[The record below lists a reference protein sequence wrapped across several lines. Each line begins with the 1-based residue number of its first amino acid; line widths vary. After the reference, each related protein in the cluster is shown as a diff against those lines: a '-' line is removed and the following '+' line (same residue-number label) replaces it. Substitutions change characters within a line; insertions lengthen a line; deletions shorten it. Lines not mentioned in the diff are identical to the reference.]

1 MNQTSEKS
9 TLLVIDDTAD
19 NLLLMNEILNTT
31 YKVKGALSGKKGLQI
46 AISETPPDLILLDV
60 MMPEMDGYEVCQQL
74 KENPITQHIPV
85 IFVTAKSDS
94 ADEEKGFA
102 IGAVDYILKPIS
114 PPIVRARVA
123 AHILLKNTADF
134 LRDKNQF
141 LNQEVERRTK
151 QIMRQSE
158 ELHAIQ
164 NVTILAM
171 TSLAETRDNET
182 GSHIHR
188 TQHYVKALAKKI
200 QLHPRFAHQLDD
212 YSIDLL
218 FKSAPL
224 HDIGKVGIPDRIL
237 LKPGPLTADEFDIM
251 KRHTTIGKDAIEK
264 AEAQNETHINFLKF
278 AKEIAYSHHER
289 WDGTGYPQGLAGNDI
304 PLSARLMSIADV
316 YDALIN
322 KRVYKSA
329 FTHEK
334 AMEIISAGRATQFDP
349 DILDAF
355 IEIESDFK
363 AIAAQYPT

>member
-1 MNQTSEKS
+1 MNESPEKKI
-9 TLLVIDDTAD
+9 LLVIDDTAD
-19 NLLLMNEILNTT
+19 NLLLMNEILHTT
-31 YKVKGALSGKKGLQI
+31 YKVKGAISGEKGLLI
-46 AISETPPDLILLDV
+46 AMANTPPDLILLDV
-60 MMPEMDGYEVCQQL
+60 MMPKMDGYEVCEKL
-74 KENPITQHIPV
+74 KENPITRNIPI

-102 IGAVDYILKPIS
+102 MGAVDYILKPVS

-123 AHILLKNTADF
+123 AHLLLKNTTDF

-141 LNQEVERRTK
+141 LHQEVERRTQ
-151 QIMRQSE
+151 QIIRQSE

-164 NVTILAM
+164 HVTILAM

-182 GSHIHR
+182 GGHIHR
-188 TQHYVKALAKKI
+188 TQHYVKALAQKI
-200 QLHPRFAHQLDD
+200 QRHPRFAHQLDD
-212 YSIDLL
+212 FSIDLL

-237 LKPGPLTADEFDIM
+237 LKPGPLTAEEFVIM

-264 AEAQNETHINFLKF
+264 AEAQSKTQISFLTF

-289 WDGTGYPQGLAGNDI
+289 WDGTGYPQGLAGDDI
-304 PLSARLMSIADV
+304 PLSARLMAIADV

-334 AMEIISAGRATQFDP
+334 AVEIITAGRASQFDP

-355 IEIESDFK
+355 IEIESEL
-363 AIAAQYPT
+363 